1 MIKIEINKKL
11 LEADNLATL
20 AYLVKKEINYSLEI
34 KDDDKSRHKSSC
46 LATLAIK
53 SILQG
58 LQVYADYHKNLSTD
72 DYERYANSGIFKFI
86 VSEELDNPKL
96 DFPLVV
102 SRSIDLWLQGTN
114 EPKFIVSFRNA
125 DNQLVI
131 DDENLDKLDKY
142 FD

>member
-1 MIKIEINKKL
+1 MTIKIQINNKVFEADSLAVLAYSVEQAINK
-11 LEADNLATL
+11 T
-20 AYLVKKEINYSLEI
+20 LEI
-34 KDDDKSRHKSSC
+34 KESSH

-58 LQVYADYHKNLSTD
+58 LQVYSNYHKNLSAD
-72 DYERYANSGIFKFI
+72 DYEYYCGNGTFKLNLY
-86 VSEELDNPKL
+86 EQLDDPKL
-96 DFPLVV
+96 DFPLVI

-114 EPKFIVSFRNA
+114 EPKLIVSFRN
-125 DNQLVI
+125 DNNQLVI